1 MDIQKDGYI
10 GYGTINPQT
19 IIHIVQSNVTITL
32 EDPRNDINSSANI
45 EFKNGSGGQNSDWKL
60 SSSNS
65 FFNIASVSNNTCN
78 ILSLN
83 SSGNIIVE
91 KDIVIGGNIVKN
103 GENIDISKIHT
114 SNITNGV
121 LLVQRGGTGLNIL
134 QPNQIIVGNGINP
147 PIQSPN
153 LFWNNTTNT
162 LTTSNINALTFS
174 GIGSNIIRINAN
186 NIETGTIN
194 TLRLPVATTS
204 TIGAIKKG
212 DNINI
217 ADDGTISINLAY
229 YNGYS
234 TINGDLVVNSNLIVH
249 GTSTTLNT
257 DVYTT
262 ERLEITNGGTA
273 NTTFAIKQTAV
284 DNTNNILN
292 VTNSSTSNV
301 FNVSSGGN
309 VGIGITNPTSK
320 LHIMTTDTAATTT
333 NLLDFRN
340 AGNYGI
346 YATSIPIGLRGN
358 TLDFLTRDYNNA
370 ATLQIRNILSL
381 RPEGNVGIGIT
392 NPSELL
398 HVNGIIKTE
407 GTIISGTDILSSNHI
422 YTTSS
427 TGRLGIGINP
437 NMPTS
442 SHIHLHRNSVNT
454 EIKLQFTDGTTS
466 ANTTNGL
473 ALYKGSDQNG
483 YLWNYENNAII
494 LGTNNIERLRILN
507 NGNVGIGTN
516 TGITERLVVSGNAQI
531 SGTISGN
538 GSLITNINAG
548 NITTGTLP
556 VGRGGIGSTTLT
568 ATQVLVGDGAN
579 PITSFSGLT
588 WTNGTNT
595 LTATNITCA
604 GSNITNINANNISSG
619 TIERLRLPLATSAGA
634 VGAVKK
640 GNNINIDDGTI
651 SIDLATYNGHSTING
666 DLVVNSNLIVHGTST
681 TLNTDVYTTERLE
694 VTNSGTINS
703 TLTIKQTAIGNAN
716 NILNVINS
724 ATSNVFNVSSSGN
737 TGIGTTNPI
746 NRLHLHNTT
755 ANSDVSIRF
764 TDATSGAG
772 ATNGFVIGENS
783 TQKAYLWNYGNTD
796 MLFATNNAER
806 MTISSTGNIGIGTT
820 LNTAGVLLDV
830 NGIIESRTSV
840 GANNTF
846 YFKGVANSDLSRVTI
861 AGQYST
867 GSAVN
872 E

>member
-1 MDIQKDGYI
+1 MDIQKDGYV
-10 GYGTINPQT
+10 GYGTTNPQT

-32 EDPRNDINSSANI
+32 EDPRNDINSTANI
-45 EFKNGSGGQNSDWKL
+45 EFKNGSGDQNSDWKL

-83 SSGNIIVE
+83 SNGNIIVA
-91 KDIVIGGNIVKN
+91 KDIVIGGNIVKS

-114 SNITNGV
+114 SNITSGA
-121 LLVQRGGTGLNIL
+121 LLVERGGTGLNIL
-134 QPNQIIVGNGINP
+134 QPNQLIVGNGINP
-147 PIQSPN
+147 PIQSSN

-174 GIGSNIIRINAN
+174 GIGSNITRINAN

-204 TIGAIKKG
+204 AIGAIKKG

-217 ADDGTISINLAY
+217 ADDGTISVNLAY
-229 YNGYS
+229 YNGHS
-234 TINGDLVVNSNLIVH
+234 TINGDFVVNSNLIVH

-262 ERLEITNGGTA
+262 ERLDLTYGGTA
-273 NTTFAIKQTAV
+273 NTTFTIKQTAV
-284 DNTNNILN
+284 GNTNNILN

-320 LHIMTTDTAATTT
+320 LHIMTIDTAATTT

-346 YATSIPIGLRGN
+346 YATSIPIGSRGN
-358 TLDFLTRDYNNA
+358 TLDFLARDYNNA
-370 ATLQIRNILSL
+370 STLQIRNILSL

-398 HVNGIIKTE
+398 HVNGIIKSE

-442 SHIHLHRNSVNT
+442 SHIHLHRNSANT
-454 EIKLQFTDGTTS
+454 EIKLQFTDGTTLS
-466 ANTTNGL
+466 TATDGL

-483 YLWNYENNAII
+483 YLWNYENNALI

-507 NGNVGIGTN
+507 NGNIGIFNTAPIAPLTIGNGSLANNDGFIVLEKSTILSNTRQFRMGLNSAFDFTIGDYGAGNVAGTWVESFKLGYAAPANSLVVNGSGNVDISNILKIGSIGGTTGTIKLQVYASDGANTCAIFKHPNDTQGIGIKFNEIYGTNANQDLKLSVSGTGILAFSTNGAERIRVTDNGNVGIGTN

-538 GSLITNINAG
+538 GSLITNIK
-548 NITTGTLP
+548 
-556 VGRGGIGSTTLT
+556 
-568 ATQVLVGDGAN
+568 
-579 PITSFSGLT
+579 F
-588 WTNGTNT
+588 
-595 LTATNITCA
+595 
-604 GSNITNINANNISSG
+604 
-619 TIERLRLPLATSAGA
+619 
-634 VGAVKK
+634 
-640 GNNINIDDGTI
+640 
-651 SIDLATYNGHSTING
+651 
-666 DLVVNSNLIVHGTST
+666 
-681 TLNTDVYTTERLE
+681 
-694 VTNSGTINS
+694 
-703 TLTIKQTAIGNAN
+703 
-716 NILNVINS
+716 
-724 ATSNVFNVSSSGN
+724 
-737 TGIGTTNPI
+737 
-746 NRLHLHNTT
+746 
-755 ANSDVSIRF
+755 
-764 TDATSGAG
+764 
-772 ATNGFVIGENS
+772 
-783 TQKAYLWNYGNTD
+783 
-796 MLFATNNAER
+796 
-806 MTISSTGNIGIGTT
+806 
-820 LNTAGVLLDV
+820 
-830 NGIIESRTSV
+830 
-840 GANNTF
+840 
-846 YFKGVANSDLSRVTI
+846 
-861 AGQYST
+861 
-867 GSAVN
+867 
-872 E
+872 